1 MAFSF
6 ADFFKSELAASLFA
20 SSGSQPL
27 QTELCEN
34 PNFIT
39 QGYHADA
46 FRGRV
51 SVIHIAHAH
60 WHCILNLTLKSYP
73 TRCGCLPNRSR
84 VLAKPQ
90 LKRMNKAEGRDRE
103 WLPTMH
109 AYSTRPTTEL
119 YVQLL
124 IYSST
129 FRLASPPTSLTR
141 FPLAA

>member
-6 ADFFKSELAASLFA
+6 ADFFKSELASSLFA

-46 FRGRV
+46 FRGACLS

-60 WHCILNLTLKSYP
+60 WHCIQSYPQILPYALRLSSQPLKSLGETP
-73 TRCGCLPNRSR
+73 AQKN
-84 VLAKPQ
+84 
-90 LKRMNKAEGRDRE
+90 E
-103 WLPTMH
+103 
-109 AYSTRPTTEL
+109 
-119 YVQLL
+119 
-124 IYSST
+124 
-129 FRLASPPTSLTR
+129 
-141 FPLAA
+141 

>member
-6 ADFFKSELAASLFA
+6 ADFFKSELASSLFA

-46 FRGRV
+46 FRGACL
-51 SVIHIAHAH
+51 SSTSHMPIGIAF
-60 WHCILNLTLKSYP
+60 NLTLKSYP

-90 LKRMNKAEGRDRE
+90 LKRMNKAEGRE
-103 WLPTMH
+103 WLPGG
-109 AYSTRPTTEL
+109 
-119 YVQLL
+119 
-124 IYSST
+124 
-129 FRLASPPTSLTR
+129 
-141 FPLAA
+141 